1 MYIFNM
7 ISLLGGLAMFLYGM
21 RTMSG
26 SLKEGS
32 SGALKIAMER
42 VTNNPIK
49 AFFLGLAVTAIIQSS
64 TATIVITSGLVAA
77 GVISLHQSLGIII
90 GANVGTTVTGQI
102 IRLLDV
108 NSDSVA
114 WLEVFKPSTLAPVA
128 LIIGIIL
135 IMFCKFK
142 NHENI
147 GTIAIGFGVLFSG
160 LLNMTAAVSVFSEN
174 GMLGS
179 LFTNLGNNR
188 ILGYLIGAGV
198 AFVLQSSSATI
209 GILQAFSLSG
219 GLTFKAVYV
228 VIVGVYLG
236 DCVTTAIVCSIGA
249 KPDSKRVGIV
259 NILYN
264 LSKTLVVL
272 VVVAIL
278 HGFGVL
284 DGLWDKTITSG
295 GIADTNTAF
304 NLGCAIL
311 LMPLVSVFEN
321 MSRKIVHDE
330 EVKPSKYSEL
340 IDGLNPVFFSTP
352 ALAFRSCYN
361 ALNTML
367 DLSIQG
373 INKAIDLFTGYDT
386 GVIDEINEEEDNI
399 DMLTDGVDTYLV
411 KLSSHVSSEL
421 HTSILDHYHKV
432 VTEFERLGDRA
443 VYIAE
448 NATALHKEGLKFSE
462 EALNEIGVVREL
474 MNEMLALSKQSF
486 VSRDVDAARK
496 IEPME
501 EVMSS
506 MLNTLHDNH
515 LDRLHEGKCTIHGG
529 VIFLDLISNLERIA
543 DICSNIGVA
552 TLTRANPGIGNVAHS
567 YITSLHEGVD
577 EQYNEV
583 YTSVHDKFF
592 AKLEEVEKGEKA

>member
-1 MYIFNM
+1 MYVFNM

-21 RTMSG
+21 RTMSA

-32 SGALKIAMER
+32 SGALKVAMER
-42 VTNNPIK
+42 VTNNPVK

-108 NSDSVA
+108 NSDGVA

-174 GMLGS
+174 GMLSS

-272 VVVAIL
+272 VVVGIL

-311 LMPLVSVFEN
+311 LMPLVGIFEN

-448 NATALHKEGLKFSE
+448 NATALQKEGLKFSE
-462 EALNEIGVVREL
+462 EALNELGVVREL

-552 TLTRANPGIGNVAHS
+552 TITRANPGIGNVAHS

-583 YTSVHDKFF
+583 YTSVHDKYF

>member
-1 MYIFNM
+1 
-7 ISLLGGLAMFLYGM
+7 
-21 RTMSG
+21 
-26 SLKEGS
+26 
-32 SGALKIAMER
+32 
-42 VTNNPIK
+42 
-49 AFFLGLAVTAIIQSS
+49 
-64 TATIVITSGLVAA
+64 
-77 GVISLHQSLGIII
+77 
-90 GANVGTTVTGQI
+90 
-102 IRLLDV
+102 
-108 NSDSVA
+108 
-114 WLEVFKPSTLAPVA
+114 
-128 LIIGIIL
+128 
-135 IMFCKFK
+135 
-142 NHENI
+142 
-147 GTIAIGFGVLFSG
+147 
-160 LLNMTAAVSVFSEN
+160 
-174 GMLGS
+174 
-179 LFTNLGNNR
+179 
-188 ILGYLIGAGV
+188 
-198 AFVLQSSSATI
+198 
-209 GILQAFSLSG
+209 
-219 GLTFKAVYV
+219 
-228 VIVGVYLG
+228 
-236 DCVTTAIVCSIGA
+236 
-249 KPDSKRVGIV
+249 
-259 NILYN
+259 
-264 LSKTLVVL
+264 
-272 VVVAIL
+272 
-278 HGFGVL
+278 
-284 DGLWDKTITSG
+284 
-295 GIADTNTAF
+295 
-304 NLGCAIL
+304 
-311 LMPLVSVFEN
+311 
-321 MSRKIVHDE
+321 
-330 EVKPSKYSEL
+330 
-340 IDGLNPVFFSTP
+340 
-352 ALAFRSCYN
+352 
-361 ALNTML
+361 
-367 DLSIQG
+367 
-373 INKAIDLFTGYDT
+373 
-386 GVIDEINEEEDNI
+386 
-399 DMLTDGVDTYLV
+399 MLTDGVDTYLV